1 MPETRINREA
11 LLNLLQ
17 RPIQINAVIYLS
29 FELCYGQSHPRIENN
44 LNPPIMQISQI

>member
-17 RPIQINAVIYLS
+17 RLILINSVIYLL
-29 FELCYGQSHPRIENN
+29 FELCYGQSHSRIENN
-44 LNPPIMQISQI
+44 LNPPITQISQI